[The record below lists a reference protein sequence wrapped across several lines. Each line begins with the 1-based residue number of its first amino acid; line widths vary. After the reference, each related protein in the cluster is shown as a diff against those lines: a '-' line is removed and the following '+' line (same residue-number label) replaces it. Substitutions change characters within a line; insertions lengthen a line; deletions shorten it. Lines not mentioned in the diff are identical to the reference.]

1 MVVMIKKIEINSL
14 TEAPALLIGTPGR
27 IADHLRNNSFNPSTI
42 STLILD
48 EFDKSL
54 EFGFQ
59 EEMSFIIE
67 SMKKLVAKDS
77 YIRYSNGGNSFIHR
91 IEE

>member
-1 MVVMIKKIEINSL
+1 M

-67 SMKKLVAKDS
+67 SMKTCRKGFLHPLQQWRKFLHSQD
-77 YIRYSNGGNSFIHR
+77 
-91 IEE
+91 